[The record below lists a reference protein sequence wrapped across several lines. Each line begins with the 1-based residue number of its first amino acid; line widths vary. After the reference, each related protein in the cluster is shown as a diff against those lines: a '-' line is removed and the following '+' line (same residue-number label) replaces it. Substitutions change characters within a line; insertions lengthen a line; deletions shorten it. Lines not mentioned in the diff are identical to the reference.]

1 MNDILVVLRA
11 EDAVVDFLSLLA
23 PAGGTAARVLLCDT
37 GETLSFAAGT
47 GSAERLTALAARVR
61 PADGSAAS
69 PGTAGLTERLRRLG
83 ADGGTRVWTH
93 SPADTRRSRGRV
105 GRDTA
110 LAADT
115 LGLPVRHA
123 VGHSPYLQFVSDL
136 DHPLGRRE
144 CAAKLRFVNTHCA
157 HLLDSDSPEHLLTT
171 GRVPA
176 TERFFASGAEE
187 RERLYALMASLD
199 DEAAAVPD
207 PWEFATSPYEQ
218 RRLDATTAWIA
229 RTLSPGDGRLVE
241 VGACEGALTARLLD
255 KGYGVAATEP
265 NPAFRERLARQVR
278 SDRLGVHAHGLENL
292 AGGGNGG
299 GNGGGGDEGGGDE
312 GGGGEDGG
320 GAGGGG
326 LPGAAYLLIEMLY
339 YGQDPGLLDTLP
351 TDLVLVALEPEALD
365 ARLRPWLDGNGVWEC
380 ADETVLVRPA
390 LEAVCGG
397 RAHLRKRGSTGLV
410 LRRRA

>member
-23 PAGGTAARVLLCDT
+23 PAGDTATRVLLCDT

-47 GSAERLTALAARVR
+47 GTAERLTALAARVR
-61 PADGSAAS
+61 PVEGTAAS
-69 PGTAGLTERLRRLG
+69 PGTAVLTDRLRRLG
-83 ADGGTRVWTH
+83 ADGGTLVWTH

-115 LGLPVRHA
+115 LKLPVRHA

-136 DHPLGRRE
+136 DRPLGRRE
-144 CAAKLRFVNTHCA
+144 CAAKLGFVNTHCA
-157 HLLDSDSPEHLLTT
+157 HLLDSDSPEHQLTT
-171 GRVPA
+171 ARVPA
-176 TERFFASGAEE
+176 TERFFASGTEE

-207 PWEFATSPYEQ
+207 PWEFATSAYEQ
-218 RRLDATTAWIA
+218 QRLDATTAWIA
-229 RTLSPGDGRLVE
+229 RTVSPGDGRLVE

-265 NPAFRERLARQVR
+265 NRAFRERLARQVR
-278 SDRLGVHAHGLENL
+278 SDRLDVHAHGLEEL
-292 AGGGNGG
+292 AGARRTA
-299 GNGGGGDEGGGDE
+299 
-312 GGGGEDGG
+312 G
-320 GAGGGG
+320 GAAAPRSG

-339 YGQDPGLLDTLP
+339 YGQDPVLLDTLP
-351 TDLVLVALEPEALD
+351 TGLVLVALEPEALD
-365 ARLRPWLDGNGVWEC
+365 TRLRPWLDGSGVWEC

-410 LRRRA
+410 LRRRL